1 MRFKQLL
8 SKSCLGGVLEEDF
21 QVQNSGIRLSGSP
34 FNVWIYVT
42 DRGMHMSR
50 LILPARSSYFLT
62 LAATL
67 LRCLIHLPKK
77 FLTANRT
84 KHFSA
89 FLTIGK
95 NIWRGSGVDRGIC
108 AIFRR
113 GSPSANP
120 VKFSGGL
127 LPRGDFCP
135 CGKERLGRVHTII
148 NNSLRIDLALLSP
161 KQPHGYGRSGCLD
174 MAADNNMKKLMDLDS
189 REGVQLA
196 LREYEEH

>member
-1 MRFKQLL
+1 VRFKQLL
-8 SKSCLGGVLEEDF
+8 SKCCLGGVLEEDF
-21 QVQNSGIRLSGSP
+21 QVHNSGIRLSDSS
-34 FNVWIYVT
+34 FYVWIYVT

-62 LAATL
+62 IAATL
-67 LRCLIHLPKK
+67 LSCLVHLPKK

-89 FLTIGK
+89 FLPIGK

-113 GSPSANP
+113 GSPSANA

-127 LPRGDFCP
+127 LPRGDFCA

-148 NNSLRIDLALLSP
+148 NNSLRIDLALLSEAATWVW
-161 KQPHGYGRSGCLD
+161 GDGCLD